1 VRIAARN
8 LLLALAL
15 TLMASLSSAAQPVT
29 RISALASG
37 QILLNGQPTSLA
49 ALEIALAELKSQ
61 NGVVWYY
68 RENARDEPPPEAM
81 QAIQLV
87 VKHGLPVSMSTKPDF
102 SDVVDANGVSQ
113 PRKP

>member
-1 VRIAARN
+1 VRFATRN
-8 LLLALAL
+8 LLLAL
-15 TLMASLSSAAQPVT
+15 TFMASLSSAAQPIT

-37 QILLNGQPTSLA
+37 QILVNGQPTSLA
-49 ALEIALAELKSQ
+49 ALDVALAEVKNQ

-68 RENARDEPPPEAM
+68 RENARAEPPPEAM

-87 VKHGLPVSMSTKPDF
+87 VKHRLPVSMSTKPDF

-113 PRKP
+113 LRKP